1 MSARDVACSVPTGD
15 IASKSV
21 AEVANT
27 DCYQPIERKLGL
39 TPTLKNSE
47 RRSANA

>member
-1 MSARDVACSVPTGD
+1 MGRALKTGYAPARLQLGA
-15 IASKSV
+15 K
-21 AEVANT
+21 T
-27 DCYQPIERKLGL
+27 DRYQPIERKLGL